1 MSYQK
6 NQLIKS
12 IILLLTFVNFL
23 IIADINFI
31 YLRELLTLFT
41 IFFIPGFLTLILF
54 NQLRSSQSL
63 FVYSL
68 GLSLAYQIIIG
79 LIINSVFPLII
90 QTPPLSLNV
99 LLPVFDLLVL
109 TLCLLVVRNHDNPTF
124 RIDLKINL
132 ELNSFIYILPPI
144 ILALGIA
151 GTIVLNNHGTNLLL
165 MLTIIAMALYV
176 LFIMKYKIFAI
187 GLHLYSIY
195 TLSLTIL
202 LLYSLRSFHVS
213 GWDIFIEY
221 DVFQLTKQSLLWDI
235 AHLRNTY
242 NACLSITILPTIIDQ
257 FLNINDEFIFK
268 LVYPILF
275 SFAPV
280 SLYLI
285 YSKFLNPRL
294 SFLGSFLFLSTY
306 NFMFEI
312 SILVRQQIALLFFA
326 LMILILFEKQT
337 TRVHKNIL
345 FIIFG
350 IAMILSHYSTTYI
363 ALVVFLVTYI
373 LQAVYIKIS
382 NQLSLTGGKLENI
395 KCNETHHLNLV
406 PIIILYFVAYI
417 WYFQVTDTSHGLV
430 NTIKESV
437 TNVRSMLDED
447 LITVQG
453 SPIDQ
458 FNIFYKPNALNNI
471 ALVEKHNLEVI
482 DQISRKKGADNLY
495 TERFDYSQRILVN
508 PEGRASNIPS
518 PYHGYII
525 VFFESVKKLIK
536 VFLVIGTIYIVIS
549 KKYGFGIEY
558 RLFSLVFIVLFFLMT
573 VMPILSLSYPIGRF
587 YIQTLVILSITTIV
601 GGELIIGYGYKV
613 HSYMITLEIIL
624 ILFFLINSGFL
635 YQIIGGTVP
644 SALLNNTGTNY
655 DEFYTFTSDKVSILW
670 LKNNLDHKSSINSDS
685 MSKLRLRAYG
695 QLNNNVV
702 EYIFP
707 EIIDKTSYVYSSSIN
722 TLKNKYH
729 EIYKDRRILY
739 KYPTDFLYQ
748 NKNTIYNNGK
758 SLIFK

>member
-1 MSYQK
+1 
-6 NQLIKS
+6 
-12 IILLLTFVNFL
+12 
-23 IIADINFI
+23 
-31 YLRELLTLFT
+31 
-41 IFFIPGFLTLILF
+41 
-54 NQLRSSQSL
+54 
-63 FVYSL
+63 
-68 GLSLAYQIIIG
+68 
-79 LIINSVFPLII
+79 
-90 QTPPLSLNV
+90 
-99 LLPVFDLLVL
+99 
-109 TLCLLVVRNHDNPTF
+109 
-124 RIDLKINL
+124 
-132 ELNSFIYILPPI
+132 
-144 ILALGIA
+144 
-151 GTIVLNNHGTNLLL
+151 
-165 MLTIIAMALYV
+165 
-176 LFIMKYKIFAI
+176 
-187 GLHLYSIY
+187 
-195 TLSLTIL
+195 
-202 LLYSLRSFHVS
+202 
-213 GWDIFIEY
+213 
-221 DVFQLTKQSLLWDI
+221 
-235 AHLRNTY
+235 
-242 NACLSITILPTIIDQ
+242 
-257 FLNINDEFIFK
+257 
-268 LVYPILF
+268 
-275 SFAPV
+275 
-280 SLYLI
+280 
-285 YSKFLNPRL
+285 
-294 SFLGSFLFLSTY
+294 
-306 NFMFEI
+306 
-312 SILVRQQIALLFFA
+312 
-326 LMILILFEKQT
+326 MILILFEKQT